1 MGEVLQL
8 PLASSF
14 LIRDPNT
21 LYKLGMARQELEN
34 GGGQVWVFGREWSK
48 RERELFGEC
57 DG

>member
-21 LYKLGMARQELEN
+21 LYKLGMDEPKAGN
-34 GGGQVWVFGREWSK
+34 GGVVGVGYGREVGEQ
-48 RERELFGEC
+48 ERE
-57 DG
+57 